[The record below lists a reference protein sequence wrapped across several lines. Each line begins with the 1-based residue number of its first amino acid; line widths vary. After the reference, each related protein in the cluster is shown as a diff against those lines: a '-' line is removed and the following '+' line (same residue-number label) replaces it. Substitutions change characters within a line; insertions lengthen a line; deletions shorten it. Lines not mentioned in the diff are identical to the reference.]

1 VDLRD
6 GVAPRTC
13 IGQPSWARSDVISM
27 FGPVGLAGQVG
38 PDFGAVGASV
48 TLTMIVGALLT
59 VVLVVSVAMLVVCAI
74 GWALASASG
83 NYQGLARARGGLWVA
98 VGAAA
103 LAGGGVTWMNFLL
116 RTGSSL

>member
-1 VDLRD
+1 M
-6 GVAPRTC
+6 
-13 IGQPSWARSDVISM
+13 ISM
-27 FGPVGLAGQVG
+27 SNPVGLAAQVG
-38 PDFGAVGASV
+38 PDFGAAGASD
-48 TLTMIVGALLT
+48 TLAVIVGALLT

-83 NYQGLARARGGLWVA
+83 NYQALTRARGGLWVA

-103 LAGGGVTWMNFLL
+103 MAGGGVAWMNFLL